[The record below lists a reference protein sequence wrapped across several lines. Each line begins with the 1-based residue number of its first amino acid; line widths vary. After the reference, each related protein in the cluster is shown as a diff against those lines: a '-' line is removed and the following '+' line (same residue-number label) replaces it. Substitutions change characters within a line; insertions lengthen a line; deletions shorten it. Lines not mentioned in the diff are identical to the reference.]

1 MKSPSG
7 VAILGAGHRIG
18 DKPQENEELCRG
30 LDITPEWIIEKTG
43 IRRRYLA
50 SPGQTASEYAVTA
63 ATDAMNNARIS
74 AAEIDMIVC
83 CTYSADYIFPPLSA
97 KIHNELGVRG
107 GQIFDL
113 QVNCGGFVSGLT
125 LAAERMICD
134 PDIRHAIVIGVEFN
148 SRFINP
154 ADANTSIYHSDGAGA
169 VVLGR
174 VPGFGLLSSA
184 FHTDSS
190 NYESV
195 RLRGGGSSFP
205 IMNRSF
211 NPDTDV
217 MELNG
222 IATWKQAI
230 THLPPTIRAAC
241 AKAGITPSEID
252 FFVFHQANYNLID
265 YLMKKMRR
273 EMDST
278 YTNVQRI
285 GNTGA
290 ASVPIALSEAMKQNL
305 LLDNAMVAF
314 AAVGAGFNFGASVW
328 KWGQVQERVA

>member
-1 MKSPSG
+1 MKPASG
-7 VAILGAGHRIG
+7 ITIIGAGHRIG
-18 DKPQENEELCRG
+18 DIVQDNEELCRG
-30 LDITPEWIIEKTG
+30 LEVTPEWIVEKTG
-43 IRRRYLA
+43 IQRRFLA
-50 SPGQTASEYAVTA
+50 APEQNASDYALSA
-63 ATDAMNNARIS
+63 SRDALANAGIENT
-74 AAEIDMIVC
+74 EIDLIVC
-83 CTYSADYIFPPLSA
+83 CTYSADYLFPPLSA
-97 KIHNELGVRG
+97 KLHSELGVVG

-113 QVNCGGFVSGLT
+113 QVNCGGFVSGMT

-134 PDIRHAIVIGVEFN
+134 AEIRNALVVGVELN
-148 SRFINP
+148 SRFIDP
-154 ADANTSIYHSDGAGA
+154 RDVNTSIYHSDGSGA

-174 VPGFGLLSSA
+174 APGYGMISSA

-205 IMNRSF
+205 LKNRTF
-211 NPDTDV
+211 DPQTDV

-230 THLPPTIRAAC
+230 THLPPTIRSAC
-241 AKAGITPSEID
+241 TKAQILPEDID

-273 EMDST
+273 DMSST

-290 ASVPIALSEAMKQNL
+290 ASVPIALSEAMKLGLIAQ
-305 LLDNAMVAF
+305 DAIVGF
-314 AAVGAGFNFGASVW
+314 AAVGAGFNFGASIW
-328 KWGQVQERVA
+328 RWGIAQERKA